1 MRLTNGQAN
10 PWMQHGGWP
19 GPANQQTLR
28 NRQTVASQRRG
39 LDVWTRSL
47 YYHNMDGNWEAL
59 ARRRRASRAS
69 DSADMGHV
77 MNC

>member
-39 LDVWTRSL
+39 LDVWTLSL
-47 YYHNMDGNWEAL
+47 YYHNMDGNCGKIRL
-59 ARRRRASRAS
+59 RQTRKPL
-69 DSADMGHV
+69 SAA
-77 MNC
+77 